1 MRLGVILPNTKVY
14 GGVKRFFSLGN
25 EFIRH
30 GHEFLVFTP
39 EGYPPGWYVGP
50 VTTMSFDGL
59 PLLEFDALFIT
70 ETRFLDVL
78 DQAKAKRK
86 ILYHVRPDSLAA
98 LRNYPTVEVFSNST
112 NIYDFVKKRFG
123 IDSFKAFG
131 GIDTKAFHPN
141 VRAHRGD
148 GVFTIVSYGR
158 LVERKKG
165 THLVVKACERL
176 YSKGL
181 NLKLILFDTPV
192 SEKAN
197 QAIKNFKCKA
207 PFQFIVNHPVN
218 RTVEIYHMADLFVSA
233 EKKAGHSNTVAE
245 AMASGV
251 PVIATSSGS
260 KDFLEHNETGWIV
273 SRNTEA
279 IALATE
285 KLLSDF
291 ELRKRLSINAREK
304 IQAFDWE
311 VIAANILAY
320 LHQPPPK
327 TQRIRQPVVYRLL
340 NLFMR

>member
-25 EFIRH
+25 EFSKQ

-39 EGYPPGWYVGP
+39 DGSPPGWYVGP
-50 VTTMSFDGL
+50 VKTMGLDGL
-59 PLLEFDALFIT
+59 LLFEFDALFVT
-70 ETRFLDVL
+70 ETRFLGVL
-78 DQAKAKRK
+78 HQARVNRK
-86 ILYHVRPDSLAA
+86 ILYHVRPDSLSA

-112 NIYDFVKKRFG
+112 DIYDFAKRRFG

-176 YSKGL
+176 YGKGVD
-181 NLKLILFDTPV
+181 LKLILFDTPV
-192 SEKAN
+192 SEKAS
-197 QAIKNFKCKA
+197 QIIKDFKCKV
-207 PFQFIVNHPVN
+207 PFQFIVNHPVD

-245 AMASGV
+245 AMASGI
-251 PVIATSSGS
+251 PVVATTSGS
-260 KDFLEHNETGWIV
+260 KEFLVHNETGWTV
-273 SRNTEA
+273 SRNAEA
-279 IALATE
+279 IAAAIE
-285 KLLSDF
+285 KLQNDF
-291 ELRKRLSINAREK
+291 ELRKRLSKNAMEK
-304 IQAFDWE
+304 MHAFDWG
-311 VIAANILAY
+311 VIASNIIAY
-320 LHQPPPK
+320 LSEPPPK
-327 TQRIRQPVVYRLL
+327 IQRPRQSIVYRLL
-340 NLFMR
+340 NWLMR